1 MSDPFVVKQSFIG
14 NLGGGDLHFRAGD
27 LFAADHQAV
36 KKWPH
41 LFGPSQPVVE
51 QATAAPGEKRASP
64 LRRRAAKAKATP
76 KATAAQE
83 AGMANQLKVEA
94 ADAMPEPKPI
104 PEPEPE
110 KAPAG
115 KAMTTASFEGK

>member
-1 MSDPFVVKQSFIG
+1 MSEVVVLQSFVG
-14 NLGGGDLHFRAGD
+14 NIGGGDLHFHAGELYASD
-27 LFAADHQAV
+27 HKAA

-41 LFGPSQPVVE
+41 LFGPFHPAVVE
-51 QATAAPGEKRASP
+51 SATAAPGEKRGIR
-64 LRRRAAKAKATP
+64 LGRKAP

-94 ADAMPEPKPI
+94 EDAAMPEPKPI

-110 KAPAG
+110 PAPAG
-115 KAMTTASFEGK
+115 KAISTSSFEAQ